1 MVELMAVLMVASTA
15 LRMDGNWVDMLALGM
30 GARKVVQMAG
40 TENVPKDELSVAWT
54 AVLMASS

>member
-1 MVELMAVLMVASTA
+1 MVASTA